1 LYVSEVRDAAGS
13 WLAAREKS
21 NGWIAMSEKFEKKH
35 YSYSEWARPMFSEA
49 VTLAGPGKLIFLA
62 GIGAEDENG
71 AAGTIRHL
79 GDVTGQC
86 RYAFDKAKRILAK
99 HGATMNDVVKIV
111 AYLTDVRDRAHYG
124 KCREEALAGV
134 EALPAHTFLTVSN
147 LAWPGMLMEIDI
159 TAAVPR

>member
-1 LYVSEVRDAAGS
+1 
-13 WLAAREKS
+13 
-21 NGWIAMSEKFEKKH
+21 MSDKFEKKH

-49 VTLAGPGKLIFLA
+49 VTVSGPGKLIFLA

-71 AAGTIRHL
+71 TPGQIRHV
-79 GDVTGQC
+79 GDVTGQS

-99 HGATMNDVVKIV
+99 HGATMSDVIKIV
-111 AYLTDVRDRAHYG
+111 AYLVDVRDRAQYTQ
-124 KCREEALAGV
+124 CRAEALAGV

-159 TAAVPR
+159 TAAVAK